1 MRTMYDA
8 VTPAHIPASAQMV
21 AGYLNGSYAW
31 SAADWARFP
40 NAVKVQISTQAR
52 WTVGHVLDV
61 ETGDATPTQA
71 VGWVQTRRR
80 WGADPS
86 VYCNYSTWAS
96 VRAAFQAAGVA
107 EPHYWIARYNGVQ
120 EVYPGSVAKQHSG
133 DVPPGID
140 ISSVADYWPGVDPVN
155 GGSMTLTNADA
166 GVVIGF
172 GAQNKVQPDPAHPT
186 AFVSLYNVLEND
198 PIAILRDTLSRVQ
211 ALQAALGTL
220 SAAVVALSAKVDA
233 LQAATVAPVAVVDVA
248 AIAKAV
254 ADETYRRLQ
263 A

>member
-8 VTPAHIPASAQMV
+8 VTPRNIPANAQMV
-21 AGYLNGSYAW
+21 AGYVNGTYAW

-40 NAVKVQISTQAR
+40 NAVKVQISVRAA

-61 ETGDATPTQA
+61 EPGDSTPAEA
-71 VGWVQTRRR
+71 VGWVQARRAH
-80 WGADPS
+80 GADPS

-96 VRAAFQAAGVA
+96 VRAAFQAAKVA

-140 ISSVADYWPGVDPVN
+140 ISSVADYWPGVDPGN
-155 GGSMTLTNADA
+155 GAIAMTLTNADA

-198 PIAILRDTLSRVQ
+198 PIAILRDILNRVQ
-211 ALQAALGTL
+211 NLQGAVTTL
-220 SAAVVALSAKVDA
+220 DAKVSA

-248 AIAKAV
+248 AIASAV
-254 ADETYRRLQ
+254 VDENYRRLQ
-263 A
+263 S